1 MKRPATSH
9 GPFCAKSHVRGAGFT
24 IIELLV
30 AMSVLVIIVLIVT
43 MIFQRASAV
52 WDTGMNKAELD
63 MTGRG
68 VADYV
73 AQDIS
78 SALDLPYSF
87 SASGG
92 GANFYC
98 LGEASSSNGAIS
110 KVDYSYSGGTL
121 QRNGTVLVEGLKD
134 FAFTNSPPSGGN
146 LPLYVDVSVTVT
158 NEVGV
163 QSLYQSRAFFLNRN
177 RYKL

>member
-1 MKRPATSH
+1 MKRPATSY
-9 GPFCAKSHVRGAGFT
+9 GPFCAKSHLRRTGFT

-73 AQDIS
+73 AQDIA
-78 SALDLPYSF
+78 SALDRPFF

-92 GANFYC
+92 AAHFYC
-98 LGEASSSNGAIS
+98 LGEASRSNGAIS

-121 QRNGTVLVEGLKD
+121 TRNGTVLVEGLKD

-146 LPLYVDVSVTVT
+146 LPLYVDVTVTVT